1 MVCATRGKSGR
12 EGTGLDLCH
21 VGEDELQTFDGWD
34 LKWKHVMVCGL
45 VLVGVGHV
53 GDMDMQS
60 MSLGVCRLWASEA
73 NTMLE
78 RIDTWIILVL

>member
-1 MVCATRGKSGR
+1 
-12 EGTGLDLCH
+12 
-21 VGEDELQTFDGWD
+21 
-34 LKWKHVMVCGL
+34 MVCGL

-53 GDMDMQS
+53 GDIDMQS

-78 RIDTWIILVL
+78 RIDTWIILVLWQIELHCGGLCPCNKFCCATQAMWVNQ